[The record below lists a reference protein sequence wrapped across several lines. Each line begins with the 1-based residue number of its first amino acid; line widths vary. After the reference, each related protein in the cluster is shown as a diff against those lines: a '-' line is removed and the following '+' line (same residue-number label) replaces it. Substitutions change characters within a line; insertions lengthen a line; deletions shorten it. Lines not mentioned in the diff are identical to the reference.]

1 MKRSLFLNV
10 FNNKS
15 SFELQ
20 GNVLIQY
27 TINALECGQ
36 HGVTLANISYNEHR
50 ILSGDGRKSFKQPFQ
65 TPNQRPV
72 LCSTNLDKF
81 KLSKISKHLHN
92 SALMFYIGNFPGHL
106 CKLLS

>member
-1 MKRSLFLNV
+1 M
-10 FNNKS
+10 
-15 SFELQ
+15 Q
-20 GNVLIQY
+20 GNVIEQH
-27 TINALECGQ
+27 TTNALECGQ
-36 HGVTLANISYNEHR
+36 LGVTLPNISCNEHL

-65 TPNQRPV
+65 TPKQRPM

-92 SALMFYIGNFPGHL
+92 SALMFYIGNLPGHL